1 MSASFKAVFGMF
13 VLCLCVTVTHADS
26 RRSSYE
32 SMSRENQQMQ
42 DDLSINPAT
51 FWLMDGQALWS
62 RPGVE
67 GAKSCMNCH
76 GEVAVS
82 MKGVAARFPRVVN
95 NKLRTLE
102 SQINQ
107 CRMRYQRLPSFEH
120 ESQPLLSLT
129 ALIALQSRG
138 FPIRVSADQEM
149 KQFLEGGQRLYFRR
163 IGQLNLSCAQCHD
176 DRAGQKLGGVT
187 IPQGHPTGY
196 PIYRIEWQSV
206 GSLQRRLRNCMS
218 GVRAERFA
226 FGSEELNMLE
236 SYLMVRAAGMTI
248 ESPGVRP

>member
-1 MSASFKAVFGMF
+1 
-13 VLCLCVTVTHADS
+13 
-26 RRSSYE
+26 
-32 SMSRENQQMQ
+32 
-42 DDLSINPAT
+42 
-51 FWLMDGQALWS
+51 
-62 RPGVE
+62 
-67 GAKSCMNCH
+67 MNCH
-76 GEVAVS
+76 GEVAAS
-82 MKGVAARFPRVVN
+82 MKGVAARFPKVVSN
-95 NKLRTLE
+95 ELRTLE
-102 SQINQ
+102 GQINH
-107 CRMRYQRLPSFEH
+107 CRVRHQRLPSFAY

-138 FPIRVSADQEM
+138 FPIRVSVDQEM
-149 KQFLEGGQRLYFRR
+149 KQYIEGGRHLYFRR

-236 SYLMVRAAGMTI
+236 SYLMVRATGMSV